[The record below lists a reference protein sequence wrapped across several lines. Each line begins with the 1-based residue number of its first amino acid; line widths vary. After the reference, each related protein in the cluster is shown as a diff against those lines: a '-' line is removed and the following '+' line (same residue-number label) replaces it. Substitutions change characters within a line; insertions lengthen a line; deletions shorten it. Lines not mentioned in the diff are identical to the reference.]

1 MGIGLLAQ
9 ESNPSQLVRL
19 CGAHPDAVGAIHP
32 IGHPTAPGGA
42 DGRSEARS
50 ETRLL
55 RYLLNGL
62 ELVELMAGCASGT
75 HGKDMDSSGMLISA
89 LRHGFTCDAF
99 TAKWMSRFFWF
110 YVRVLGL
117 R

>member
-1 MGIGLLAQ
+1 MSRKKAGHVAPWQ
-9 ESNPSQLVRL
+9 R
-19 CGAHPDAVGAIHP
+19 P
-32 IGHPTAPGGA
+32 IGG
-42 DGRSEARS
+42 SVARS

-99 TAKWMSRFFWF
+99 TAKMDE
-110 YVRVLGL
+110 YVYSAHVPPP
-117 R
+117 

>member
-32 IGHPTAPGGA
+32 IGHPAAPSGA

-99 TAKWMSRFFWF
+99 TAKWR
-110 YVRVLGL
+110 
-117 R
+117 